1 MGTVVA
7 VATSLSPKR
16 HRFAKP
22 QETNMKTLSV
32 LGLLFSAVCAVA
44 AQAAE
49 TYPTKTVTIAVPY
62 APGGST
68 DYVTRAIARYMGEAY
83 RQPFL
88 VENKPGASGT
98 IAMAYVAKAEP
109 NGYTLLA
116 TEMTTTVVPALFSKL
131 TFDPLRDFMPIA
143 QFAEAPYVLV
153 VNPKVPA
160 HNLKELIEYARQN
173 PGKVTF
179 GSGGP
184 GSGPHVAGELLKSVA
199 KIDISHV
206 PYKGSGPALNDL
218 LGGQIDILITAA
230 PTVAG
235 FIESG
240 KLRAIAVASDKRI
253 PMMPSVPSAAESGVP
268 GFKVSNWFG
277 LTAPR
282 GTPVEV
288 QRSLYAKVR
297 EMLKNAAMLKNLE
310 SAGALPAELGPEDF
324 GKKITAEAQR
334 WSKLL
339 KASGA
344 KLD

>member
-1 MGTVVA
+1 
-7 VATSLSPKR
+7 
-16 HRFAKP
+16 
-22 QETNMKTLSV
+22 MKTLSI
-32 LGLLFSAVCAVA
+32 LGMLFSSVCAVGA
-44 AQAAE
+44 VGAQAAQP
-49 TYPTKTVTIAVPY
+49 YPNKTVTIAVPY
-62 APGGST
+62 APGGTT
-68 DYVTRAIARYMGEAY
+68 DYVTRAAARYMGEAY
-83 RQPFL
+83 QQPFV

-109 NGYTLLA
+109 NGYTLMA
-116 TEMTTTVVPALFSKL
+116 TEMTTTIVPTLFPKL
-131 TFDPLRDFMPIA
+131 SFDPLRDFMPIA

-160 HNLKELIEYARQN
+160 HSLKELIEYARQR

-199 KIDISHV
+199 KIDINHV

-240 KLRAIAVASDKRI
+240 KLRALAVASDKRI
-253 PMMPSVPSAAESGVP
+253 PMMPSVPSSVESGVP
-268 GFKVSNWFG
+268 EFKVSNWFG

-282 GTPVEV
+282 GTPVDV
-288 QRSLYAKVR
+288 QKSLHAKVR

-324 GKKITAEAQR
+324 GKKIAAEALR
-334 WSKLL
+334 WNKLL
-339 KASGA
+339 KSTGA

>member
-1 MGTVVA
+1 
-7 VATSLSPKR
+7 
-16 HRFAKP
+16 
-22 QETNMKTLSV
+22 MKIQSI
-32 LGLLFSAVCAVA
+32 LGLLFGLTCTAGVLDAH
-44 AQAAE
+44 AAE
-49 TYPTKTVTIAVPY
+49 AYPNKTVTIAVPY

-68 DYVTRAIARYMGEAY
+68 DYVTRAVARYLGDAY
-83 RQPFL
+83 QKPFL

-98 IAMAYVAKAEP
+98 IAMAYVARAEP
-109 NGYTLLA
+109 NGYTLMA
-116 TEMTTTVVPALFSKL
+116 TEMTTTIVPALYAKL
-131 TFDPLRDFMPIA
+131 SFDPLRDFMPIA

-153 VNPKVPA
+153 MNPKLPV
-160 HNLKELIEYARQN
+160 HNLKELIAYARQK
-173 PGKVTF
+173 PGQVTF

-184 GSGPHVAGELLKSVA
+184 GSGPHVAGELLKVVA
-199 KIDISHV
+199 KIDIKHV

-240 KLRAIAVASDKRI
+240 KLRAIAVASEKRI
-253 PMMPSVPSAAESGVP
+253 PLMQSVPTSAESGLP
-268 GFKVSNWFG
+268 EFKVSNWFG

-288 QRSLYAKVR
+288 QKSLHAKVKD
-297 EMLKNAAMLKNLE
+297 MLKNAAVLKNLE

-334 WSKLL
+334 WDKLL
-339 KASGA
+339 TVAGA